1 MGRSARRG
9 AHHWHRQCCARVPL
23 CLCCYAQ
30 KCCYHR
36 VTTHQH
42 AVIFVLSVRREDS
55 SSSLGMAVHMSCEQI
70 AFVDANQPQA
80 SSESQTMRRFYEPQA
95 ARRLRLPRHMVSH
108 GALQGAYRRLR
119 LPRIDPTL
127 AAVTRAEAAAFNT
140 CVLAS
145 RLSVTS

>member
-1 MGRSARRG
+1 
-9 AHHWHRQCCARVPL
+9 
-23 CLCCYAQ
+23 
-30 KCCYHR
+30 
-36 VTTHQH
+36 
-42 AVIFVLSVRREDS
+42 
-55 SSSLGMAVHMSCEQI
+55 
-70 AFVDANQPQA
+70 
-80 SSESQTMRRFYEPQA
+80 MRRFYEPQA

-145 RLSVTS
+145 RLFVTS